1 MSQALSIGKELFEIQ
16 CSDFTSEEKTSAD
29 QTPDRHPICM
39 VSPAQQ
45 RGQCFYSVSDFK
57 KVSEFFRSH
66 KTLLLCPFMGFY
78 RYGNSA
84 DTFIDFRLALLALVL
99 SIPGVIIA
107 MTFHEFAHA
116 WMADRLGDDTPR
128 RQGRLTLN
136 PFKHMEPIG
145 MLMLLFAGFG
155 WGRPVQINPNNFN
168 RTITLRKGNAL
179 VALAGPVMNLIL
191 AVIFSIVYALIL
203 AFGGTAFMI
212 SQTGEIITT
221 IIVYIIS
228 MNVGLGVFNLIPLPP
243 LDGSKVLV
251 AILPTNAR
259 NWFES
264 HERILYIVFIII
276 WITPIASLI
285 ISPVI
290 RLINTGLL
298 NLIASIVGMLV

>member
-1 MSQALSIGKELFEIQ
+1 MFFGGFGMNTWMIVLVIILIAENLRYYIY
-16 CSDFTSEEKTSAD
+16 
-29 QTPDRHPICM
+29 
-39 VSPAQQ
+39 SP
-45 RGQCFYSVSDFK
+45 
-57 KVSEFFRSH
+57 E
-66 KTLLLCPFMGFY
+66 
-78 RYGNSA
+78 
-84 DTFIDFRLALLALVL
+84 ALLALIL

-116 WMADRLGDDTPR
+116 WVADRLGDDTPR

-155 WGRPVQINPNNFN
+155 WGRPVEINPNNFN
-168 RTITLRKGNAL
+168 RTITIRKGNAL

-191 AVIFSIVYALIL
+191 ALIFSIIYALIL
-203 AFGGTAFMI
+203 AFGGVDFMV
-212 SQTGEIITT
+212 SEVGDIITT

-264 HERILYIVFIII
+264 HERILYLVFIIM

-290 RLINTGLL
+290 KLINTGLL
-298 NLIASIVGMLV
+298 KLIASIVGMLM

>member
-1 MSQALSIGKELFEIQ
+1 MFFGGFGMNTWMIVLVIILIAENLRYYIY
-16 CSDFTSEEKTSAD
+16 
-29 QTPDRHPICM
+29 
-39 VSPAQQ
+39 SP
-45 RGQCFYSVSDFK
+45 
-57 KVSEFFRSH
+57 E
-66 KTLLLCPFMGFY
+66 
-78 RYGNSA
+78 
-84 DTFIDFRLALLALVL
+84 ALLALIL

-116 WMADRLGDDTPR
+116 WVADRLGDDTPR

-155 WGRPVQINPNNFN
+155 WGRPVEINPNNFN
-168 RTITLRKGNAL
+168 RTITIRKGNAL

-191 AVIFSIVYALIL
+191 ALIFSIIYALIL
-203 AFGGTAFMI
+203 AFGGVDFMF
-212 SQTGEIITT
+212 SEVGDIITT
-221 IIVYIIS
+221 IVEYIIF

-251 AILPTNAR
+251 AILPANAR

-264 HERILYIVFIII
+264 HERILYLVFIII

-290 RLINTGLL
+290 KLINTGLL
-298 NLIASIVGMLV
+298 KLIASIVGMLM

>member
-1 MSQALSIGKELFEIQ
+1 MFFGGFEMNTWMIVLVIILIA
-16 CSDFTSEEKTSAD
+16 ENL
-29 QTPDRHPICM
+29 RYYIY
-39 VSPAQQ
+39 SP
-45 RGQCFYSVSDFK
+45 
-57 KVSEFFRSH
+57 E
-66 KTLLLCPFMGFY
+66 
-78 RYGNSA
+78 
-84 DTFIDFRLALLALVL
+84 ALLALIL

-116 WMADRLGDDTPR
+116 WVADRLGDDTPR

-155 WGRPVQINPNNFN
+155 WGRPVEINPNNFN
-168 RTITLRKGNAL
+168 RTITIRKGNAL

-191 AVIFSIVYALIL
+191 ALIFSIIYALIL
-203 AFGGTAFMI
+203 AFGGVDFMF
-212 SQTGEIITT
+212 SEVGDIITT
-221 IIVYIIS
+221 IVEYIIF

-264 HERILYIVFIII
+264 HERILYLVFIIM

-290 RLINTGLL
+290 KLINTGLL
-298 NLIASIVGMLV
+298 KLIASIVGMLM

>member
-1 MSQALSIGKELFEIQ
+1 MFFGGFGMNTWMIVLVIILIAENLRYYIY
-16 CSDFTSEEKTSAD
+16 
-29 QTPDRHPICM
+29 
-39 VSPAQQ
+39 SP
-45 RGQCFYSVSDFK
+45 
-57 KVSEFFRSH
+57 E
-66 KTLLLCPFMGFY
+66 
-78 RYGNSA
+78 
-84 DTFIDFRLALLALVL
+84 ALLALIL

-155 WGRPVQINPNNFN
+155 WGRPVEINPNNFN
-168 RTITLRKGNAL
+168 RTITIRKGNAL
-179 VALAGPVMNLIL
+179 VALAGTVMNLIL
-191 AVIFSIVYALIL
+191 ALIFSIIYALIL
-203 AFGGTAFMI
+203 AFGGIAFI
-212 SQTGEIITT
+212 NSQVGGIITDIIMYT
-221 IIVYIIS
+221 IF

-259 NWFES
+259 SWFES

-290 RLINTGLL
+290 RLINNGLL

>member
-1 MSQALSIGKELFEIQ
+1 MFFGGFGMNTWMIVLVIILIAENLRYYIY
-16 CSDFTSEEKTSAD
+16 
-29 QTPDRHPICM
+29 
-39 VSPAQQ
+39 SP
-45 RGQCFYSVSDFK
+45 
-57 KVSEFFRSH
+57 E
-66 KTLLLCPFMGFY
+66 
-78 RYGNSA
+78 
-84 DTFIDFRLALLALVL
+84 ALLALIL

-116 WMADRLGDDTPR
+116 WVADRLGDDTPR

-155 WGRPVQINPNNFN
+155 WGRPVEINPNNFN
-168 RTITLRKGNAL
+168 RTITIRKGNAL

-191 AVIFSIVYALIL
+191 ALIFSIIYALIL
-203 AFGGTAFMI
+203 AFGGVDFMF
-212 SQTGEIITT
+212 SEVGDIITT
-221 IIVYIIS
+221 IVEYIIF

-264 HERILYIVFIII
+264 HERILYLVFIII

-290 RLINTGLL
+290 KLINTGLL
-298 NLIASIVGMLV
+298 KLIASIVGMLM

>member
-1 MSQALSIGKELFEIQ
+1 MFFGGFGMNTWMIVLVIILIAENLRYYIY
-16 CSDFTSEEKTSAD
+16 
-29 QTPDRHPICM
+29 
-39 VSPAQQ
+39 SP
-45 RGQCFYSVSDFK
+45 
-57 KVSEFFRSH
+57 E
-66 KTLLLCPFMGFY
+66 
-78 RYGNSA
+78 
-84 DTFIDFRLALLALVL
+84 ALLALIL

-136 PFKHMEPIG
+136 PFKHMEPIA

-155 WGRPVQINPNNFN
+155 WGRPVEINPNNFN
-168 RTITLRKGNAL
+168 RTITIRKGNAL

-191 AVIFSIVYALIL
+191 ALIFSIIYALIL
-203 AFGGTAFMI
+203 AFGGIAFI
-212 SQTGEIITT
+212 NSQVGGIITDIIMYT
-221 IIVYIIS
+221 IF

-259 NWFES
+259 SWFES
-264 HERILYIVFIII
+264 HERILYLVFIII

-290 RLINTGLL
+290 RLINNGLL

>member
-1 MSQALSIGKELFEIQ
+1 MFFGGFGMNSWMIILVIILIAENLRYYIY
-16 CSDFTSEEKTSAD
+16 
-29 QTPDRHPICM
+29 TPG
-39 VSPAQQ
+39 A
-45 RGQCFYSVSDFK
+45 
-57 KVSEFFRSH
+57 
-66 KTLLLCPFMGFY
+66 LLL
-78 RYGNSA
+78 
-84 DTFIDFRLALLALVL
+84 LVL

-128 RQGRLTLN
+128 RQGRLSLN

-179 VALAGPVMNLIL
+179 VALAGPVINLIL
-191 AVIFSIVYALIL
+191 AVIFSIIYALIL
-203 AFGGTAFMI
+203 AFGGTDFMV

-221 IIVYIIS
+221 IIVYTIS

-251 AILPTNAR
+251 AILPPNAR

>member
-1 MSQALSIGKELFEIQ
+1 MFFGGFGMNTWMIVLVIILIAENLRYYIY
-16 CSDFTSEEKTSAD
+16 
-29 QTPDRHPICM
+29 
-39 VSPAQQ
+39 SP
-45 RGQCFYSVSDFK
+45 
-57 KVSEFFRSH
+57 E
-66 KTLLLCPFMGFY
+66 
-78 RYGNSA
+78 
-84 DTFIDFRLALLALVL
+84 ALLALIL

-116 WMADRLGDDTPR
+116 WVADRLGDDTPR

-155 WGRPVQINPNNFN
+155 WGRPVEINPNNFN
-168 RTITLRKGNAL
+168 RTITIRKGNAL

-191 AVIFSIVYALIL
+191 ALIFSIIYALIL
-203 AFGGTAFMI
+203 AFGGVDFMF
-212 SQTGEIITT
+212 SEVGDIITT
-221 IIVYIIS
+221 IVEYIIF

-264 HERILYIVFIII
+264 HERILYLVFIIM

-290 RLINTGLL
+290 KLINTGLL
-298 NLIASIVGMLV
+298 KLIASIVGMLM

>member
-1 MSQALSIGKELFEIQ
+1 MFFGGFGMNTWMIVLVIILIAENLRYYIY
-16 CSDFTSEEKTSAD
+16 
-29 QTPDRHPICM
+29 
-39 VSPAQQ
+39 SP
-45 RGQCFYSVSDFK
+45 
-57 KVSEFFRSH
+57 E
-66 KTLLLCPFMGFY
+66 
-78 RYGNSA
+78 
-84 DTFIDFRLALLALVL
+84 ALLALIL

-155 WGRPVQINPNNFN
+155 WGRPVEINPNNFN
-168 RTITLRKGNAL
+168 RTITIRKGNAL

-191 AVIFSIVYALIL
+191 ALIFSIIYALIL
-203 AFGGTAFMI
+203 AFGGVDFMV
-212 SQTGEIITT
+212 SEVGDIITT

-264 HERILYIVFIII
+264 HERILYLVFIII

-290 RLINTGLL
+290 KLINTGLL
-298 NLIASIVGMLV
+298 KLIASIVGMLM

>member
-1 MSQALSIGKELFEIQ
+1 MFFGGFGMNTWMIVLVIILIAENLRYYIY
-16 CSDFTSEEKTSAD
+16 
-29 QTPDRHPICM
+29 
-39 VSPAQQ
+39 SP
-45 RGQCFYSVSDFK
+45 
-57 KVSEFFRSH
+57 E
-66 KTLLLCPFMGFY
+66 
-78 RYGNSA
+78 
-84 DTFIDFRLALLALVL
+84 ALLALIL

-116 WMADRLGDDTPR
+116 WVADRLGDDTPR

-155 WGRPVQINPNNFN
+155 WGRPVEINPNNFN
-168 RTITLRKGNAL
+168 RTITIRKGNAL

-191 AVIFSIVYALIL
+191 ALIFSIIYALIL
-203 AFGGTAFMI
+203 AFGGIAFI
-212 SQTGEIITT
+212 NSQVGGIITDIIMYT
-221 IIVYIIS
+221 IF

-259 NWFES
+259 SWFES
-264 HERILYIVFIII
+264 HERILYLVFIII

-290 RLINTGLL
+290 RLINNGLL

>member
-1 MSQALSIGKELFEIQ
+1 MFFGGFGMNTWMIVLVIILIAENLRYYIY
-16 CSDFTSEEKTSAD
+16 
-29 QTPDRHPICM
+29 
-39 VSPAQQ
+39 SP
-45 RGQCFYSVSDFK
+45 
-57 KVSEFFRSH
+57 E
-66 KTLLLCPFMGFY
+66 
-78 RYGNSA
+78 
-84 DTFIDFRLALLALVL
+84 ALLALIL

-116 WMADRLGDDTPR
+116 WVADRLGDDTPR

-155 WGRPVQINPNNFN
+155 WGRPVEINPNNFN
-168 RTITLRKGNAL
+168 RTITIRKGNAL

-191 AVIFSIVYALIL
+191 ALIFSIIYALIL
-203 AFGGTAFMI
+203 AFGGVDFMV
-212 SQTGEIITT
+212 SEVGDIITT

-264 HERILYIVFIII
+264 HERILYLVFIII

-290 RLINTGLL
+290 KLINTGLL
-298 NLIASIVGMLV
+298 KLIASIVGMLM

>member
-1 MSQALSIGKELFEIQ
+1 MFFGGFGMNTWMIVLVIILIAENLRYYIY
-16 CSDFTSEEKTSAD
+16 
-29 QTPDRHPICM
+29 TP
-39 VSPAQQ
+39 
-45 RGQCFYSVSDFK
+45 G
-57 KVSEFFRSH
+57 
-66 KTLLLCPFMGFY
+66 
-78 RYGNSA
+78 
-84 DTFIDFRLALLALVL
+84 ALLALVL

-191 AVIFSIVYALIL
+191 AVIFSIIYALIL
-203 AFGGTAFMI
+203 AFGGTFVLT
-212 SQTGEIITT
+212 QTGEIITT
-221 IIVYIIS
+221 IIIYIIS

-285 ISPVI
+285 ISPII
-290 RLINTGLL
+290 RLINNGLL

>member
-1 MSQALSIGKELFEIQ
+1 MFFGGFGMNSWMIILVIILIAENLRYYIY
-16 CSDFTSEEKTSAD
+16 
-29 QTPDRHPICM
+29 TP
-39 VSPAQQ
+39 
-45 RGQCFYSVSDFK
+45 G
-57 KVSEFFRSH
+57 
-66 KTLLLCPFMGFY
+66 
-78 RYGNSA
+78 
-84 DTFIDFRLALLALVL
+84 ALLILVL

-145 MLMLLFAGFG
+145 MLMLLFEGFG

-203 AFGGTAFMI
+203 AFGGTAFMF
-212 SQTGEIITT
+212 SQSGEIITT

-243 LDGSKVLV
+243 LDGSKVLGGF
-251 AILPTNAR
+251 LPYNAR
-259 NWFES
+259 NWMES
-264 HERILYIVFIII
+264 HSQIFEIIFVALWIVGIL
-276 WITPIASLI
+276 SLI
-285 ISPVI
+285 VSPLISIINSGVNSLFLNI
-290 RLINTGLL
+290 FGLI
-298 NLIASIVGMLV
+298 